1 MNEDLPLFRSAVYG
15 IDPSFPFHIERNV
28 HDRYTRLQLH
38 AHEFVELVYVVGG
51 TAKHRIRSAVFGEQ
65 RYEISSGDIL
75 IVNQGEEHTYE
86 LAHDERLEIV
96 NLLFAP
102 EFVDDSYLHAP
113 GQSQLLD
120 FFYVQPYLKEP
131 ARFAS
136 NLKLGFRG
144 AGEIEQ
150 IIGKIENEFGARRLG
165 YQALIRLSF
174 NELIVRLSRFYSE
187 SVGTGRNRDVHSG
200 ANEYIRRVV
209 GYVERRYQTDIEI
222 SHLAK
227 LACCSERQLT
237 RSFRQ
242 ATGESVV
249 RFVHA
254 LRIEKAKALLV
265 RYGDTVAEI
274 GAVVGFRDAAY
285 FIKVF
290 KRLTGMTPK
299 EYRMESQ
306 LAQSGE

>member
-1 MNEDLPLFRSAVYG
+1 M
-15 IDPSFPFHIERNV
+15 
-28 HDRYTRLQLH
+28 HDRFTRIQLH

-51 TAKHRIRSAVFGEQ
+51 TAKHRIRSAAFGEQ

-102 EFVDDSYLHAP
+102 EFVDDSYLHVP

-136 NLKLGFRG
+136 NLKLGFNE

-150 IIGKIENEFGARRLG
+150 SIRKIEKEFGARRLG
-165 YQALIRLSF
+165 YQALIKLSF
-174 NELIVRLSRFYSE
+174 NELIVRLSRYYVE
-187 SVGTGRNRDVHSG
+187 SLGTGRNGNVYSS
-200 ANEYIRRVV
+200 ANEYIRRVI

-254 LRIEKAKALLV
+254 LRVEKAKALLT
-265 RYGDTVAEI
+265 RYGDSVAEI

-290 KRLTGMTPK
+290 KRLTGKTPK
-299 EYRMESQ
+299 EYRLESK
-306 LAQSGE
+306 LAQSEE

>member
-1 MNEDLPLFRSAVYG
+1 MNENLPLFRSAAYG

-38 AHEFVELVYVVGG
+38 AHEFVELAYVVGG
-51 TAKHRIRSAVFGEQ
+51 TATHRVRSATFGEQ
-65 RYEISSGDIL
+65 RYGISSGDIL

-86 LAHDERLEIV
+86 LAHDDRLEIV

-102 EFVDDSYLHAP
+102 EFVDDSYLRVP

-136 NLKLGFRG
+136 NLKLNAYEAR
-144 AGEIEQ
+144 EIGQ

-165 YQALIRLSF
+165 YRALIRLSF
-174 NELIVRLSRFYSE
+174 NELIVRLSRCYAE
-187 SVGTGRNRDVHSG
+187 SRGTGRNGNVPSG
-200 ANEYIRRVV
+200 ATESIRRVI

-222 SHLAK
+222 AHLAK

-237 RSFRQ
+237 RTFRQ

-254 LRIEKAKALLV
+254 LRVEKAKALLV
-265 RYGDTVAEI
+265 RYGDAVADI

-290 KRLTGMTPK
+290 KRLTGKTPK
-299 EYRMESQ
+299 EYRAESR